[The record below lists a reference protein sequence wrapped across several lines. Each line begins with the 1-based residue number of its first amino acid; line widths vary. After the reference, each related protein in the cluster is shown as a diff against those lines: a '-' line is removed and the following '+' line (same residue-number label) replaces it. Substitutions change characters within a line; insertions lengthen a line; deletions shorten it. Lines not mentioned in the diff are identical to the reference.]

1 MMSTVFHRL
10 GPYEILREIGRG
22 GMAVVFLAN
31 DTRTGQAVALK
42 LVPVGTD
49 REAREILEAEQWG
62 AALQRKFSAISP
74 RVPAVYDHGTES
86 GYFYVA
92 MEYLD
97 GENLSDVISRGP
109 LPAERAVATAVE
121 LCRFLE
127 EAQRFEAVIG
137 ERNLRSLLHGD
148 LKPRNVRVTSGGQVK
163 VLDFGIA
170 KALSLSRKVT
180 RNDFGSVA
188 YLSPERLESG
198 EVDVYADF
206 WAVGVLLY
214 EMVSG
219 APPFQAADTRRLE
232 RLILSRQPP
241 PPLGERC
248 SIALQAV
255 VAKLLSPNAAER
267 YASAQAIGE
276 DLGRVS
282 AGGPTRAEQE
292 GWPGRVV
299 DEQPTRRTQPPA
311 DAAAEATRRTTKAE
325 PPVTPP
331 APVPAPAPPRRTP
344 PRVWLRRVA
353 VVLALL
359 LVGNELSVA
368 RAAGRV
374 RRIVPTQELD
384 QLDDMWSRYDQL
396 SRRSY
401 LRIATFGLERSL
413 SNRTL
418 ALADRVIA
426 DYRTPAPTV
435 REAQWKKAQEAL
447 ARAHALSPDDRQ
459 LKAVLRYCEG
469 HLHRIDGE
477 ARKARKQATPAQRE
491 FNDAVGAFREAAELR
506 PKWADPF
513 LGLARTFIYG
523 LEDVDRAADALAQA
537 ERNGFTPGARETVQ
551 LGDGYRARGDTLART
566 ARRLAGMSQERDYLA
581 RAAEAYRQ
589 ALTLYAKAADFS
601 GVPASIVVAQ
611 RGLDRVQHRIV
622 ELSAPSAGAEATS
635 AVEGRPWA

>member
-31 DTRTGQAVALK
+31 DTRTERSVALK
-42 LVPVGTD
+42 LVPLGTD

-62 AALQRKFSAISP
+62 AELQKKFCAISP
-74 RVPAVYDHGTES
+74 RVPAVYEHGTES
-86 GYFYVA
+86 GYFFVA

-109 LPAERAVATAVE
+109 LDAERAAATAVE

-148 LKPRNVRVTSGGQVK
+148 LKPRNVRITSGGQVK

-198 EVDVYADF
+198 EVDAYADF

-214 EMVSG
+214 EMIGG

-232 RLILSRQPP
+232 QLILSRRPP
-241 PPLGERC
+241 PSLGERC
-248 SIALQAV
+248 SIGLRAV

-267 YASAQAIGE
+267 YESAQKIAE
-276 DLGRVS
+276 DLDRVTS
-282 AGGPTRAEQE
+282 GVTTLAEQE
-292 GWPGRVV
+292 GWPGRAA
-299 DEQPTRRTQPPA
+299 DEQPTRRTQPPP
-311 DAAAEATRRTTKAE
+311 DAVDEATRRTTKAA
-325 PPVTPP
+325 PAVTPP
-331 APVPAPAPPRRTP
+331 APARPIPRRTP
-344 PRVWLRRVA
+344 PRVLIRR
-353 VVLALL
+353 LGLL
-359 LVGNELSVA
+359 LAILLVLNELSVA

-374 RRIVPTQELD
+374 RMVVPTQELD
-384 QLDDMWSRYDQL
+384 QLEEMWLRFDQL

-401 LRIATFGLERSL
+401 LRIGTFGLERSL
-413 SNRTL
+413 TRRTM

-426 DYRTPAPTV
+426 DYRAPVPTV

-447 ARAHALSPDDRQ
+447 VRAHALAPDDRQ
-459 LKAVLRYCEG
+459 LRAALRYCEG

-477 ARKARKQATPAQRE
+477 ARKARRQTTAAQHE
-491 FNDAVGAFREAAELR
+491 FNEAVSAFREAAELR

-523 LEDVDRAADALAQA
+523 LEDVDRAADALSQA

-566 ARRLAGMSQERDYLA
+566 ARRLTGMSQERDSLT
-581 RAAEAYRQ
+581 RAAEAYQQ
-589 ALTLYAKAADFS
+589 ALNLYAKAADFA
-601 GVPASIVVAQ
+601 GVPGSIIVAQ
-611 RGLDRVQHRIV
+611 RGLDKVQRRIA
-622 ELSAPSAGAEATS
+622 ELSDMTGGTGAAPAAE
-635 AVEGRPWA
+635 ERPWA